1 MSIPVRYINRHKSDE
16 SSFSKGSKWIKFGAR
31 RWIAPSYASCP
42 PRLQPW
48 QTSLG
53 APSWKMGSK
62 TILRQ
67 FMFTAGISVPSR
79 CWICYYLNHENEGGR
94 KVLTVARRKQVC
106 SNVQDSF
113 LVPILAE
120 HGFQY
125 HTTTAKELTMTR
137 WLPDTPSELSQ
148 RGLNHHSVIGVV
160 LDKDGRILM
169 IQERRR

>member
-1 MSIPVRYINRHKSDE
+1 MGFRWTPRFIAVLYI
-16 SSFSKGSKWIKFGAR
+16 G
-31 RWIAPSYASCP
+31 
-42 PRLQPW
+42 
-48 QTSLG
+48 
-53 APSWKMGSK
+53 
-62 TILRQ
+62 
-67 FMFTAGISVPSR
+67 
-79 CWICYYLNHENEGGR
+79 ICYHISFNTASTLSSSGGR